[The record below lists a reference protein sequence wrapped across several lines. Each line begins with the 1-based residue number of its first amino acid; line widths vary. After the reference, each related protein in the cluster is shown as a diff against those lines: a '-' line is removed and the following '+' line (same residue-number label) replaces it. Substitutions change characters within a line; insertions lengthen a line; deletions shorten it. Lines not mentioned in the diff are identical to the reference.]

1 MHRVL
6 LGGEGLWCT
15 VHGWLISGRELY
27 DQGGLVFILP
37 KPGSDIK
44 ESKWIKTGIEF
55 YQGSAYVST
64 VVKDRSADWSL
75 AQTNI
80 KNGKEVTLLVERH
93 EKDDTLWIYAVDGEN
108 KAPLREVTWI
118 LSEDGDS
125 EVWVGVYAARP
136 MPGGDLEVKFEA
148 FELQLLWEFLAC
160 VHKAIIANK
169 NKYEKRR
176 F

>member
-1 MHRVL
+1 MHHVL
-6 LGGEGLWCT
+6 SEGEGLWCT
-15 VHGWLISGRELY
+15 VHGWLIGGRALY

-37 KPGSDIK
+37 TPGSDIK

-55 YQGSAYVST
+55 YLGSAYVST

-118 LSEDGDS
+118 LSEDGNS

-136 MPGGDLEVKFEA
+136 MPGDNLEVKFEA
-148 FELQLLWEFLAC
+148 FELQLLWELRLVFIKQLLRA
-160 VHKAIIANK
+160 K
-169 NKYEKRR
+169 
-176 F
+176 